1 MTQCKFTCFK
11 AYDISGEIS
20 VNIDE
25 DLAYRVGRVVA
36 QHFEASAVVIGGGTL
51 GATSY
56 TFPNAVAQGV
66 AGADVIMIGF
76 HN

>member
-36 QHFEASAVVIGGGTL
+36 TL